1 MITKQLSFFA
11 CMCAF
16 LLPVPLL
23 DSIAILAFPLVYMV
37 CGKRL
42 FIYYI
47 GISFI
52 MNLQYIITAT
62 IRVYYMLP
70 TLTKMIKVDM
80 SITHP
85 ESSKQ
90 VIMQTIGNNT
100 AISKPIIS
108 YMQSPNPIETLALL
122 LMLCISSYISYY
134 MIKQVIKQIR
144 VYYTIL
150 IRVRKIAQTY
160 HN

>member
-100 AISKPIIS
+100 LISNQVIS
-108 YMQSPNPIETLALL
+108 YLQRPSPIQITALL
-122 LMLCISSYISYY
+122 IALLVSSTISYLMLKQI
-134 MIKQVIKQIR
+134 IKQFR
-144 VYYTIL
+144 LYYTIL